1 MQKNNYEL
9 NNLHYKMYKN
19 GKKWVF
25 ASVCALT
32 LLTASGAVA
41 HADDQAAA
49 PDQAQTTNANGS
61 DDTSTADQTTSATS
75 NGSAATS
82 NSAAATSN
90 SAAAT
95 SEAALAQVA
104 ATADQVTLTSASEAA
119 SQAPQSANE
128 SAASATSQAATSA
141 AFAPVE
147 ASQANVAMYK
157 AAATTNNVDLSTIT
171 FSNNAKSQAFIQSVA
186 QGAING
192 WHTYQVLPSVTVAQ
206 AILESGWGSS
216 YLSTAAHNLFG
227 IKGSYNG
234 NSIRLQTREVYN
246 GQSVYIYD
254 NFRAYANNDQ
264 SVEDH
269 GAFLNQNSR
278 YHNLLGDT
286 SYVSVANKLR
296 ADGYATDPNYAS
308 ALINLVQTYGLDR
321 LDSIALSGATAVNNK
336 GNGAA
341 NNDAYNTSD
350 TGNGTSTSTGGTSYY
365 TVKSG
370 DTLSGIANNY
380 QTTVNTLA
388 RLNNLANPNL
398 IYVGQRLLVQQ
409 AATPSQ
415 PQTTT
420 PSTSTTTAATYT
432 VKAGDTLGQ
441 IAANHQTSVNQ
452 LVQLNKLTNPNLI
465 YVGQVLTI
473 KQATS
478 ASQSTTATPAK
489 PTPTAT
495 YTVKAG
501 DTLSQIAANYGT
513 SYQNLA
519 SLNHLSNPNE
529 IYVGQTLKL
538 QATTN
543 TSTQTTTSTP
553 AASTNQGTY
562 TVKAGDT
569 LSAIAAAHGT
579 SYEALAQA
587 NGISNPNEIY
597 VGQTLKFTAPT
608 RTTLVTTTTAKRG
621 AYTVTAGDTL
631 YEIAQKVGVN
641 WQHLAQTNHISQ
653 PYTIYVGQKL
663 AF

>member
-9 NNLHYKMYKN
+9 NHLHYKMYKN

-61 DDTSTADQTTSATS
+61 DATSTADQTTSATG
-75 NGSAATS
+75 NDSAAD
-82 NSAAATSN
+82 SN

-95 SEAALAQVA
+95 SEASLAQVA

-128 SAASATSQAATSA
+128 SAASATSQAATSVA
-141 AFAPVE
+141 SAPVE
-147 ASQANVAMYK
+147 ASQASVAMYK

-420 PSTSTTTAATYT
+420 PSTSTTTVATYT

-489 PTPTAT
+489 PASSAT

-501 DTLSQIAANYGT
+501 DTLSQIAASHGT

-538 QATTN
+538 QATT
-543 TSTQTTTSTP
+543 STPAQTPTP

-641 WQHLAQTNHISQ
+641 WQQLAQTNHISQ

>member
-9 NNLHYKMYKN
+9 NHLHYKMYKN

-61 DDTSTADQTTSATS
+61 DATSTADQTTSATG
-75 NGSAATS
+75 NDSAAD
-82 NSAAATSN
+82 SN

-95 SEAALAQVA
+95 SEASLAQVA

-128 SAASATSQAATSA
+128 SAASATSQAATSVA
-141 AFAPVE
+141 SAPVE
-147 ASQANVAMYK
+147 ASQASVAMYK

-420 PSTSTTTAATYT
+420 PSTSTTTVATYT

-489 PTPTAT
+489 PASSAT

-501 DTLSQIAANYGT
+501 DTLSQIAASHGT

-538 QATTN
+538 QATT
-543 TSTQTTTSTP
+543 STPAQTPTP

-579 SYEALAQA
+579 SYEVLAQV

-608 RTTLVTTTTAKRG
+608 RTTSVTTTSAKRG

-641 WQHLAQTNHISQ
+641 WQQLAQTNHISQ

>member
-9 NNLHYKMYKN
+9 NHLHYKMYKN

-49 PDQAQTTNANGS
+49 PGQAQTTNANGS
-61 DDTSTADQTTSATS
+61 DATSTADQTTSATGNDS
-75 NGSAATS
+75 
-82 NSAAATSN
+82 AATSN

-128 SAASATSQAATSA
+128 SAASATSQVATSA
-141 AFAPVE
+141 ASAPVE
-147 ASQANVAMYK
+147 ASQASVAMYK

-365 TVKSG
+365 TVKAG

-420 PSTSTTTAATYT
+420 PSTSTTTATTYT

-452 LVQLNKLTNPNLI
+452 LVQLNKLANPNLI

-489 PTPTAT
+489 PASSAT

-501 DTLSQIAANYGT
+501 DTLSQIAASHGT

-538 QATTN
+538 QATT
-543 TSTQTTTSTP
+543 STP
-553 AASTNQGTY
+553 AQTPTRAASTNQGTY

-579 SYEALAQA
+579 SYEVLAQV

-608 RTTLVTTTTAKRG
+608 RTTSVTTTSAKRG

-641 WQHLAQTNHISQ
+641 WQQLAQTNHISQ

>member
-61 DDTSTADQTTSATS
+61 DAASTADQTTSATS
-75 NGSAATS
+75 NGSAAD
-82 NSAAATSN
+82 SN

-95 SEAALAQVA
+95 SEASLAQVA

-147 ASQANVAMYK
+147 ASQASVAMYK

-365 TVKSG
+365 TVKAG

-415 PQTTT
+415 PQPTT

-441 IAANHQTSVNQ
+441 IAANHQTSVTQ
-452 LVQLNKLTNPNLI
+452 LVQLNKSANPNLI

-489 PTPTAT
+489 PAPTAT

-501 DTLSQIAANYGT
+501 DTLSQIAASHGT

-538 QATTN
+538 QATT
-543 TSTQTTTSTP
+543 STPAQTPTP

-608 RTTLVTTTTAKRG
+608 RTTSAKRG

-641 WQHLAQTNHISQ
+641 WQQLAQTNHISQ

>member
-1 MQKNNYEL
+1 MQKNNYKL
-9 NNLHYKMYKN
+9 NHLHYKMYKN

-61 DDTSTADQTTSATS
+61 DATSTADQTTSATG
-75 NGSAATS
+75 NDSAAD
-82 NSAAATSN
+82 SN

-95 SEAALAQVA
+95 SEASLAQVA

-128 SAASATSQAATSA
+128 SAASATSQAATSVA
-141 AFAPVE
+141 SAPVE
-147 ASQANVAMYK
+147 ASQASVAMYK

-420 PSTSTTTAATYT
+420 PSTSTTTVATYT

-452 LVQLNKLTNPNLI
+452 LVQLNKLANPNLI

-489 PTPTAT
+489 PASSAT

-501 DTLSQIAANYGT
+501 DTLSQIAASHGT

-538 QATTN
+538 QATT
-543 TSTQTTTSTP
+543 STPAQTPTP

-579 SYEALAQA
+579 SYEVLAQV

-608 RTTLVTTTTAKRG
+608 RTTSVTTTSAKRG

-641 WQHLAQTNHISQ
+641 WQQLAQTNHISQ

>member
-1 MQKNNYEL
+1 MQKSNYEL
-9 NNLHYKMYKN
+9 NHLHYKMYKN

-49 PDQAQTTNANGS
+49 PDQAQITNANGS
-61 DDTSTADQTTSATS
+61 DATSPADQTTSATS
-75 NGSAATS
+75 NGSAAD
-82 NSAAATSN
+82 SN

-95 SEAALAQVA
+95 SEVSLAQVA

-119 SQAPQSANE
+119 SQAPQSANK
-128 SAASATSQAATSA
+128 SAASATSQAANSVA
-141 AFAPVE
+141 SAPVE
-147 ASQANVAMYK
+147 ASQASVAMYK
-157 AAATTNNVDLSTIT
+157 AAATTNKVDLSTIT

-365 TVKSG
+365 TVKAG

-415 PQTTT
+415 PQPTT

-452 LVQLNKLTNPNLI
+452 LVQLNKLANPNLI

-489 PTPTAT
+489 TASSAT

-608 RTTLVTTTTAKRG
+608 RTTAVTTTTAKRG

>member
-1 MQKNNYEL
+1 MQKSNYEL
-9 NNLHYKMYKN
+9 NHLHYKMYKN

-61 DDTSTADQTTSATS
+61 DATSPADQTTSATS
-75 NGSAATS
+75 NGSAAD
-82 NSAAATSN
+82 SN

-95 SEAALAQVA
+95 SEASLAQVA

-128 SAASATSQAATSA
+128 SAASATSQAANSVA
-141 AFAPVE
+141 SAPVE
-147 ASQANVAMYK
+147 ASQASVAMYK
-157 AAATTNNVDLSTIT
+157 AAATTNKVDLSTIT

-336 GNGAA
+336 GNGVA

-365 TVKSG
+365 TVKAG

-409 AATPSQ
+409 AATLSQ
-415 PQTTT
+415 PQPTT

-452 LVQLNKLTNPNLI
+452 LVQLNKLANPNLI

-489 PTPTAT
+489 PASSAT

-608 RTTLVTTTTAKRG
+608 RTTSVTTTTAKRG

>member
-1 MQKNNYEL
+1 MQKNNYKL
-9 NNLHYKMYKN
+9 NHLHYKMYKN

-61 DDTSTADQTTSATS
+61 DATSTADQTTSATG
-75 NGSAATS
+75 NDSAAD
-82 NSAAATSN
+82 SN

-95 SEAALAQVA
+95 SEASLAQVA

-128 SAASATSQAATSA
+128 SAASATSQASTSA

-147 ASQANVAMYK
+147 ASQASVAMYK

-420 PSTSTTTAATYT
+420 PSTSTTTVATYT

-452 LVQLNKLTNPNLI
+452 LVQLNKLANPNLI

-489 PTPTAT
+489 PASSAT

-501 DTLSQIAANYGT
+501 DTLSQIAASHGT

-538 QATTN
+538 QATT
-543 TSTQTTTSTP
+543 STPAQTPTP

-579 SYEALAQA
+579 SYEVLAQV

-608 RTTLVTTTTAKRG
+608 RTTSVTTTSAKRG

-641 WQHLAQTNHISQ
+641 WQQLAQTNHISQ

>member
-1 MQKNNYEL
+1 MQKNNYKL
-9 NNLHYKMYKN
+9 NHLHYKMYKN

-61 DDTSTADQTTSATS
+61 DATSTADQTTSATG
-75 NGSAATS
+75 ND
-82 NSAAATSN
+82 SAAASN

-128 SAASATSQAATSA
+128 SAASATSQASTSV

-147 ASQANVAMYK
+147 ASQASVAMYK

-420 PSTSTTTAATYT
+420 PSTSTTTVATYT

-489 PTPTAT
+489 PASSAT

-501 DTLSQIAANYGT
+501 DTLSQIAASHGT

-538 QATTN
+538 QATT
-543 TSTQTTTSTP
+543 STPAQTPTP

-579 SYEALAQA
+579 SYEVLAQV

-608 RTTLVTTTTAKRG
+608 RTTSVTTTSAKRG

-641 WQHLAQTNHISQ
+641 WQQLAQTNHISQ

>member
-9 NNLHYKMYKN
+9 NHLHYKMYKN

-41 HADDQAAA
+41 HADDQAVA

-61 DDTSTADQTTSATS
+61 DATSTADQTTSATG
-75 NGSAATS
+75 NDSAAD
-82 NSAAATSN
+82 SN

-95 SEAALAQVA
+95 SEASLAQVA

-119 SQAPQSANE
+119 SQAPQSASE
-128 SAASATSQAATSA
+128 SAASATSQAATSVA
-141 AFAPVE
+141 SAPVE
-147 ASQANVAMYK
+147 ASQASVAMYK

-420 PSTSTTTAATYT
+420 PSTSTTTVATYT

-452 LVQLNKLTNPNLI
+452 LVQLNKLANPNLI
-465 YVGQVLTI
+465 YVGQVLMI

-489 PTPTAT
+489 PASSAT

-501 DTLSQIAANYGT
+501 DTLSQIAASHGT

-538 QATTN
+538 QATT
-543 TSTQTTTSTP
+543 STPAQTPTP

-579 SYEALAQA
+579 SYEVLAQV

-608 RTTLVTTTTAKRG
+608 RTTSVTTTSAKRG

-631 YEIAQKVGVN
+631 YKIAQKVGVN
-641 WQHLAQTNHISQ
+641 WQQLAQTNHISQ

>member
-61 DDTSTADQTTSATS
+61 DAASTADQTTSVTS
-75 NGSAATS
+75 NGSAAD
-82 NSAAATSN
+82 SN

-95 SEAALAQVA
+95 SEASLAQVA
-104 ATADQVTLTSASEAA
+104 AAADQVTLTSASEAA

-128 SAASATSQAATSA
+128 SAASATYQAATSVA
-141 AFAPVE
+141 SAPVE
-147 ASQANVAMYK
+147 ASQASVAMYK

-365 TVKSG
+365 TVKAG

-415 PQTTT
+415 PQPTT

-452 LVQLNKLTNPNLI
+452 LVQLNKLANPNLI

-489 PTPTAT
+489 PAPTAT

-501 DTLSQIAANYGT
+501 DTLSQIAASHGT

-538 QATTN
+538 QATT
-543 TSTQTTTSTP
+543 STPAQTPTP

-608 RTTLVTTTTAKRG
+608 RTTSAKRG

-641 WQHLAQTNHISQ
+641 WQQLAQTNHISQ

>member
-9 NNLHYKMYKN
+9 NHLHYKMYKN

-49 PDQAQTTNANGS
+49 PDQAQTTNANSS

-75 NGSAATS
+75 NGSAADS
-82 NSAAATSN
+82 NSAAAT
-90 SAAAT
+90 
-95 SEAALAQVA
+95 
-104 ATADQVTLTSASEAA
+104 SEAA

-128 SAASATSQAATSA
+128 SAASATSQASTSA
-141 AFAPVE
+141 AFVPVE
-147 ASQANVAMYK
+147 ASQASVAMYK

-206 AILESGWGSS
+206 AVLESGWGSS

-388 RLNNLANPNL
+388 RLNNLSNPNL

-452 LVQLNKLTNPNLI
+452 LVQLNKLANPNLI

-489 PTPTAT
+489 PASSAT

-501 DTLSQIAANYGT
+501 DTLSQIAASHGT

-553 AASTNQGTY
+553 ATSTNQGTY

>member
-9 NNLHYKMYKN
+9 NHLHYKMYKN

-61 DDTSTADQTTSATS
+61 DATSTADQTTSATG
-75 NGSAATS
+75 NDSAATS
-82 NSAAATSN
+82 NSAAAT
-90 SAAAT
+90 
-95 SEAALAQVA
+95 
-104 ATADQVTLTSASEAA
+104 SEAA

-128 SAASATSQAATSA
+128 SAASATSQASASA

-147 ASQANVAMYK
+147 ASQASVAMYK

-365 TVKSG
+365 TVKAG

-415 PQTTT
+415 PQPTT

-452 LVQLNKLTNPNLI
+452 LVQLNKLANPNLI

-489 PTPTAT
+489 PAPTAI

-501 DTLSQIAANYGT
+501 DTLSQIAASHGT

-538 QATTN
+538 QATTS
-543 TSTQTTTSTP
+543 TSAQTPTP

-579 SYEALAQA
+579 SYEVLAQV

-608 RTTLVTTTTAKRG
+608 RTTSVTTTSAKRG

-641 WQHLAQTNHISQ
+641 WQQLAQTNHISQ

>member
-1 MQKNNYEL
+1 MQKNNYKL
-9 NNLHYKMYKN
+9 NHLHYKMYKN

-61 DDTSTADQTTSATS
+61 DATSTADQTTSATG
-75 NGSAATS
+75 NDSAAD
-82 NSAAATSN
+82 SN

-95 SEAALAQVA
+95 SEASLAQVA

-128 SAASATSQAATSA
+128 SAASATSQASTSV

-147 ASQANVAMYK
+147 ASQASVAMYK

-420 PSTSTTTAATYT
+420 PSTSTTTVATYT

-489 PTPTAT
+489 PASSAT

-501 DTLSQIAANYGT
+501 DTLSQIAASHGT

-538 QATTN
+538 QATT
-543 TSTQTTTSTP
+543 STPAQTPTP

-579 SYEALAQA
+579 SYEVLAQV

-608 RTTLVTTTTAKRG
+608 RTTSVTTTSAKRG

-641 WQHLAQTNHISQ
+641 WQQLAQTNHISQ

>member
-61 DDTSTADQTTSATS
+61 DAASTANQTTSATS
-75 NGSAATS
+75 NGSAADS
-82 NSAAATSN
+82 NSE
-90 SAAAT
+90 AAT
-95 SEAALAQVA
+95 SEASLAQVA

-141 AFAPVE
+141 ASAPVE
-147 ASQANVAMYK
+147 ASQASVAMYK

-452 LVQLNKLTNPNLI
+452 LVQLNKLANPNLI

-489 PTPTAT
+489 PASSAT

-501 DTLSQIAANYGT
+501 DTLSQIAASHGT

-538 QATTN
+538 QATT
-543 TSTQTTTSTP
+543 STPAQTPTP

-579 SYEALAQA
+579 SYEVLAQV

-608 RTTLVTTTTAKRG
+608 RTTSVTTTSAKRG

-641 WQHLAQTNHISQ
+641 WQQLAQTNHISQ

>member
-9 NNLHYKMYKN
+9 NHLHYKMYKN

-41 HADDQAAA
+41 HADDQTAA

-61 DDTSTADQTTSATS
+61 DATSTADQTTSATG
-75 NGSAATS
+75 NDSAADS
-82 NSAAATSN
+82 NSAAAT
-90 SAAAT
+90 
-95 SEAALAQVA
+95 
-104 ATADQVTLTSASEAA
+104 SEAA

-128 SAASATSQAATSA
+128 SAASATSQASTSA

-147 ASQANVAMYK
+147 ASQASVAMYK

-321 LDSIALSGATAVNNK
+321 LDSIELSGATAVNNK

-388 RLNNLANPNL
+388 RLNNLSNPNL

-452 LVQLNKLTNPNLI
+452 LVQLNKLANPNLI

-478 ASQSTTATPAK
+478 VSQSTTATPAK
-489 PTPTAT
+489 PASSAT

-501 DTLSQIAANYGT
+501 DTLSQIAASYGT

-538 QATTN
+538 QATT
-543 TSTQTTTSTP
+543 STPVQTPTP

-579 SYEALAQA
+579 SYEVLAQV

-608 RTTLVTTTTAKRG
+608 RTTSVTTTSAKRG

-641 WQHLAQTNHISQ
+641 WQQLAQTNHISQ

>member
-61 DDTSTADQTTSATS
+61 DAASTADQTTSATS
-75 NGSAATS
+75 NGSAAD
-82 NSAAATSN
+82 SN

-95 SEAALAQVA
+95 SEASLAQVA

-147 ASQANVAMYK
+147 ASQASVAMYK

-365 TVKSG
+365 TVKAG

-415 PQTTT
+415 PQPTT

-452 LVQLNKLTNPNLI
+452 LVQLNKLANPNLI

-489 PTPTAT
+489 PAPTAT

-501 DTLSQIAANYGT
+501 DTLSQIAASHGT

-538 QATTN
+538 QATT
-543 TSTQTTTSTP
+543 STPAQTPTP

-608 RTTLVTTTTAKRG
+608 RTTSVTTTSAKRG

-641 WQHLAQTNHISQ
+641 WQQLAQTNHISQ

>member
-1 MQKNNYEL
+1 MQKNYYEL
-9 NNLHYKMYKN
+9 NHLHYKMYKN

-61 DDTSTADQTTSATS
+61 DATSTADQTTSATGNDS
-75 NGSAATS
+75 
-82 NSAAATSN
+82 AATSN

-95 SEAALAQVA
+95 SEASLAQVA

-128 SAASATSQAATSA
+128 SAASATSQASTSA

-147 ASQANVAMYK
+147 ASQASVAMYK

-234 NSIRLQTREVYN
+234 NLIRLQTREVYN

-478 ASQSTTATPAK
+478 ASQSTIATPAK

>member
-9 NNLHYKMYKN
+9 NHLHYKMYKN

-61 DDTSTADQTTSATS
+61 DATSTADQTTSATG
-75 NGSAATS
+75 ND
-82 NSAAATSN
+82 SAAATN
-90 SAAAT
+90 
-95 SEAALAQVA
+95 EAALAQVA

-128 SAASATSQAATSA
+128 SAASATSQTSTSA
-141 AFAPVE
+141 ASAPVE
-147 ASQANVAMYK
+147 ASQASVAMYK

-365 TVKSG
+365 TVKAG

-388 RLNNLANPNL
+388 RLNNLSNPNL

-452 LVQLNKLTNPNLI
+452 LVQLNKLANPNLI

-489 PTPTAT
+489 PASSAT

-501 DTLSQIAANYGT
+501 DTLSQIAASHGT

-538 QATTN
+538 QATT
-543 TSTQTTTSTP
+543 STPAQTPTP

-579 SYEALAQA
+579 SYEVLAQV

-597 VGQTLKFTAPT
+597 VGQTLKFTAAT
-608 RTTLVTTTTAKRG
+608 QTTAAKQG

>member
-9 NNLHYKMYKN
+9 NHLHYKMYKN

-61 DDTSTADQTTSATS
+61 DATSTADQTTSATS
-75 NGSAATS
+75 NGSAAD
-82 NSAAATSN
+82 SN

-95 SEAALAQVA
+95 SEASLAQVA

-128 SAASATSQAATSA
+128 SAASATSQAATSVA
-141 AFAPVE
+141 SAPVE
-147 ASQANVAMYK
+147 ASQASVAMYK

-608 RTTLVTTTTAKRG
+608 RTTSAKRG

-641 WQHLAQTNHISQ
+641 WQQLAQTNHISQ

>member
-9 NNLHYKMYKN
+9 NHLHYKMYKN

-61 DDTSTADQTTSATS
+61 DATSTADQTTSATGNDS
-75 NGSAATS
+75 
-82 NSAAATSN
+82 AATSN

-104 ATADQVTLTSASEAA
+104 ATADQVTLTSAGEAA

-128 SAASATSQAATSA
+128 SAASATSQASTSA

-147 ASQANVAMYK
+147 ASQASVAMYK

-365 TVKSG
+365 TVKAG

-388 RLNNLANPNL
+388 RLNNLSNPNL

-415 PQTTT
+415 SQTTT
-420 PSTSTTTAATYT
+420 PATSTTTAATYT

-452 LVQLNKLTNPNLI
+452 LVQLNKLANPNLI

-489 PTPTAT
+489 PASSAT

-608 RTTLVTTTTAKRG
+608 RTTAVTTTTAKRG

>member
-9 NNLHYKMYKN
+9 NHLHYKMYKN

-61 DDTSTADQTTSATS
+61 DATSTADQTTSATS
-75 NGSAATS
+75 N
-82 NSAAATSN
+82 NSAADSN

-104 ATADQVTLTSASEAA
+104 VTADQVTLTSASEAA

-128 SAASATSQAATSA
+128 STASATSQAATSVA
-141 AFAPVE
+141 SAPVE
-147 ASQANVAMYK
+147 ASQASVAMYK

-441 IAANHQTSVNQ
+441 IAANHQTSINQ
-452 LVQLNKLTNPNLI
+452 LVQLNKLANPNLI

-489 PTPTAT
+489 PASSAT

-501 DTLSQIAANYGT
+501 DTLSQIAASHGT

-538 QATTN
+538 QATT
-543 TSTQTTTSTP
+543 STPAQTPTP

>member
-9 NNLHYKMYKN
+9 NHLHYKMYKN

-61 DDTSTADQTTSATS
+61 DATSTADQTTSATGNDS
-75 NGSAATS
+75 
-82 NSAAATSN
+82 AATSN

-95 SEAALAQVA
+95 SEASLAQVA

-128 SAASATSQAATSA
+128 SAASATSQASTSA
-141 AFAPVE
+141 ASAPVE
-147 ASQANVAMYK
+147 ASQASVAMYK

-538 QATTN
+538 QAPTG
-543 TSTQTTTSTP
+543 TSVQTTTPAP

>member
-9 NNLHYKMYKN
+9 NHLHYKMYKN

-41 HADDQAAA
+41 HADDQTAA

-61 DDTSTADQTTSATS
+61 DATSTADQTTSATG
-75 NGSAATS
+75 NDSAADS
-82 NSAAATSN
+82 NSAAAT
-90 SAAAT
+90 
-95 SEAALAQVA
+95 
-104 ATADQVTLTSASEAA
+104 SEAA

-128 SAASATSQAATSA
+128 SAASATSQASTSA
-141 AFAPVE
+141 ASAPVE
-147 ASQANVAMYK
+147 ASQASVAMYK

-388 RLNNLANPNL
+388 RLNNLSNPNL

-452 LVQLNKLTNPNLI
+452 LVQLNKLANPNLI

-489 PTPTAT
+489 PASSAT

-501 DTLSQIAANYGT
+501 DTLSQIAASYGT

-538 QATTN
+538 QATT
-543 TSTQTTTSTP
+543 STPVQTPTP

-579 SYEALAQA
+579 SYEVLAQV

-608 RTTLVTTTTAKRG
+608 WTTSVTTTSATTTSAKRG

-641 WQHLAQTNHISQ
+641 WQQLAQTNHISQ

>member
-61 DDTSTADQTTSATS
+61 DATSTADQTTSATG
-75 NGSAATS
+75 NDSAAD
-82 NSAAATSN
+82 SN

-95 SEAALAQVA
+95 SEASLAQVA

-141 AFAPVE
+141 ASAPVE
-147 ASQANVAMYK
+147 ASQASVAMYK

-365 TVKSG
+365 TVKAG

-420 PSTSTTTAATYT
+420 PATSTTTAATYT

-452 LVQLNKLTNPNLI
+452 LVQLNKLANPNLI

-489 PTPTAT
+489 PAPTAT

-501 DTLSQIAANYGT
+501 DTLSQIAANHGT

-608 RTTLVTTTTAKRG
+608 RTTSVTTTTAKRG

>member
-61 DDTSTADQTTSATS
+61 DAASTADQTTSVTS
-75 NGSAATS
+75 NGSAAD
-82 NSAAATSN
+82 SN

-95 SEAALAQVA
+95 SEASLAQVA

-128 SAASATSQAATSA
+128 SAASATYQAATSVA
-141 AFAPVE
+141 SAPVE
-147 ASQANVAMYK
+147 ASQASVAMYK

-365 TVKSG
+365 TVKAG

-415 PQTTT
+415 PQPTT

-452 LVQLNKLTNPNLI
+452 LVQLNKLANPNLI

-489 PTPTAT
+489 PAPTAT

-501 DTLSQIAANYGT
+501 DTLSQIAASHGT

-538 QATTN
+538 QATT
-543 TSTQTTTSTP
+543 STPAQTPTP

-608 RTTLVTTTTAKRG
+608 RTTSAKRG

-641 WQHLAQTNHISQ
+641 WQQLAQTNHISQ

>member
-9 NNLHYKMYKN
+9 NHLHYKMYKN

-61 DDTSTADQTTSATS
+61 DATSTADQTTSATS
-75 NGSAATS
+75 NGSAAD
-82 NSAAATSN
+82 SN

-95 SEAALAQVA
+95 SEASLAQVA

-128 SAASATSQAATSA
+128 SAASATSQAATSVA
-141 AFAPVE
+141 SAPVE
-147 ASQANVAMYK
+147 ASQASVAMYK

-365 TVKSG
+365 TVKAG

-415 PQTTT
+415 PQPTT

-452 LVQLNKLTNPNLI
+452 LVQLNKLANPNLI

-489 PTPTAT
+489 PASSAT

-501 DTLSQIAANYGT
+501 DTLSQIAASHGT

-538 QATTN
+538 QATT
-543 TSTQTTTSTP
+543 STPAQTPTP

-579 SYEALAQA
+579 SYEVLAQV

-597 VGQTLKFTAPT
+597 VGQTLKFTAAT
-608 RTTLVTTTTAKRG
+608 QTTAAKQG

>member
-9 NNLHYKMYKN
+9 NHLHYKMYKN

-61 DDTSTADQTTSATS
+61 DATSTADQTTSATGNDS
-75 NGSAATS
+75 
-82 NSAAATSN
+82 AATSN

-128 SAASATSQAATSA
+128 SAASATSQASTSA

-147 ASQANVAMYK
+147 ASQASVAMYK

>member
-1 MQKNNYEL
+1 MKRPVKL
-9 NNLHYKMYKN
+9 
-19 GKKWVF
+19 
-25 ASVCALT
+25 
-32 LLTASGAVA
+32 
-41 HADDQAAA
+41 
-49 PDQAQTTNANGS
+49 
-61 DDTSTADQTTSATS
+61 
-75 NGSAATS
+75 
-82 NSAAATSN
+82 
-90 SAAAT
+90 
-95 SEAALAQVA
+95 
-104 ATADQVTLTSASEAA
+104 
-119 SQAPQSANE
+119 PQSANE
-128 SAASATSQAATSA
+128 SAASATSQAATSVA
-141 AFAPVE
+141 SAPVE
-147 ASQANVAMYK
+147 ASQASVAMYK

-415 PQTTT
+415 PQPTT

-452 LVQLNKLTNPNLI
+452 LVQLNKLANPNLI

-489 PTPTAT
+489 PAPTAT

-501 DTLSQIAANYGT
+501 DTLSQIAASHGT

-519 SLNHLSNPNE
+519 NLNHLSNPNE

-538 QATTN
+538 QATT
-543 TSTQTTTSTP
+543 STPAQTPTP

-608 RTTLVTTTTAKRG
+608 RTTSAKRG

-641 WQHLAQTNHISQ
+641 WQQLAQTNHISQ

>member
-1 MQKNNYEL
+1 MQKNNYKL
-9 NNLHYKMYKN
+9 NHLHYKMYKN

-61 DDTSTADQTTSATS
+61 DATSTADQTTSATG
-75 NGSAATS
+75 NDSAAD
-82 NSAAATSN
+82 SN

-95 SEAALAQVA
+95 SEASLAQVA

-128 SAASATSQAATSA
+128 SAASATSQAATSVA
-141 AFAPVE
+141 SAPVE
-147 ASQANVAMYK
+147 ASQASVAMYK

-365 TVKSG
+365 TVKAG

-409 AATPSQ
+409 AATPTQ

-452 LVQLNKLTNPNLI
+452 LVQLNKLANPNLI

-478 ASQSTTATPAK
+478 VSQSTTATPAK
-489 PTPTAT
+489 PASSAT

-501 DTLSQIAANYGT
+501 DTLSQIAASHGT

-538 QATTN
+538 QATT
-543 TSTQTTTSTP
+543 STPAQTPTP

-608 RTTLVTTTTAKRG
+608 RTTSVTTTSAKRG